1 MHMAMSTIATASGF
15 DAGRP
20 AAGGFLLRFNSLF
33 NGRGL
38 SFPCDALGAVHLD
51 ALSEQARS
59 NLERAR
65 QGVGRDYGVP
75 QVVPAY

>member
-1 MHMAMSTIATASGF
+1 MHRAPITVATASGF
-15 DAGRP
+15 DAGCA

-33 NGRGL
+33 TGRGL
-38 SFPCDALGAVHLD
+38 SFPCDARGVVHLD

-65 QGVGRDYGVP
+65 QGVGRDYGEP